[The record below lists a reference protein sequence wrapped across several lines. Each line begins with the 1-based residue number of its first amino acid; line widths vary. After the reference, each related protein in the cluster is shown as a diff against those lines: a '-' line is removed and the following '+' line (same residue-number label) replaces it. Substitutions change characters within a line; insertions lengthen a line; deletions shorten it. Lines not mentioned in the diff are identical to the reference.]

1 MFAAPAEGTLKD
13 FMEFAETGFAD
24 HEQSP
29 PNQRT
34 HATEHYAELINRNRR
49 YGRFRHASSLP
60 KPTRTPS
67 NLTPRNLPL
76 SVITERY
83 FVPQSQSR
91 ALLRDGVARLWWT
104 AHVSFD
110 PERANNYE
118 LTGTLLARLDI
129 TQQILER
136 NMGRAPSVLKGFLLF
151 LARHKNPLLEGG
163 DINRARIR
171 QLAIFLNLQGGVS
184 ILDCLEPEDI
194 IKHLESEF
202 VRILGREKPAQ
213 AQSAATEQ

>member
-76 SVITERY
+76 SNRGERLAPLAY
-83 FVPQSQSR
+83 QAAGLVKVP
-91 ALLRDGVARLWWT
+91 VA
-104 AHVSFD
+104 
-110 PERANNYE
+110 
-118 LTGTLLARLDI
+118 
-129 TQQILER
+129 
-136 NMGRAPSVLKGFLLF
+136 SVKVAG
-151 LARHKNPLLEGG
+151 N
-163 DINRARIR
+163 
-171 QLAIFLNLQGGVS
+171 
-184 ILDCLEPEDI
+184 
-194 IKHLESEF
+194 
-202 VRILGREKPAQ
+202 
-213 AQSAATEQ
+213 